1 MWGIQELTF
10 TTEQNTAWCMC
21 ELCKRKP
28 ERRGKQQRQVPLSEY
43 KRDEE
48 FPLEKTLAP
57 LTDYNRRLKPLSH
70 RHGPNSPSLASRSE
84 MPFRSH
90 SAVGSLFE
98 VLIHASQLYS
108 LSLCTRVSYMT
119 FHSFLRFCHLDLTRV
134 FFGDVGQLASS
145 SCCAVF
151 ALVVLVSL
159 PIVAICFSRA
169 KISNKSINTIIW

>member
-1 MWGIQELTF
+1 MWAIQELTF
-10 TTEQNTAWCMC
+10 TTEQNTAWCVC

-28 ERRGKQQRQVPLSEY
+28 ERRGKQQSQVPLSEY

-70 RHGPNSPSLASRSE
+70 RHGPSSPSLASRSE
-84 MPFRSH
+84 VPFRSH

-108 LSLCTRVSYMT
+108 LSLCTRVSFMT
-119 FHSFLRFCHLDLTRV
+119 FHSSMRFCHLDLTRV
-134 FFGDVGQLASS
+134 CFWGRRAAGLARGVARSS
-145 SCCAVF
+145 RLLFSSRV
-151 ALVVLVSL
+151 
-159 PIVAICFSRA
+159 PIVALCFLASE
-169 KISNKSINTIIW
+169 NLEQVN